1 MIIKNIKIFSQNV
14 WKNNLIVNMILETHF
29 EFDIIF
35 IQKLS
40 WSTIHT
46 IPSWRNRDGEELVGV
61 PNHPNWPVFANMA
74 PSIHDYPRVIIYIN
88 TKLSPFWFSLHKDI
102 LNYRN
107 ISLISFFNNNNMLFL
122 INIYSD
128 SLQSALKY
136 LKNTEVDIHN
146 ILVMTG
152 DLNIR
157 DNFWDLIYPY
167 HSTHSDLLIDITDS
181 LSLGL
186 FYPTNPVPTKYSD
199 NNQSLNLV
207 INLMFLRYDSKKL
220 DNYTIVMIDASWL

>member
-1 MIIKNIKIFSQNV
+1 
-14 WKNNLIVNMILETHF
+14 
-29 EFDIIF
+29 
-35 IQKLS
+35 
-40 WSTIHT
+40 
-46 IPSWRNRDGEELVGV
+46 
-61 PNHPNWPVFANMA
+61 
-74 PSIHDYPRVIIYIN
+74 
-88 TKLSPFWFSLHKDI
+88 
-102 LNYRN
+102 
-107 ISLISFFNNNNMLFL
+107 MLFL

-146 ILVMTG
+146 VIVMTG
-152 DLNIR
+152 DFNIR

-167 HSTHSDLLIDITDS
+167 HSTHSDLLINITDS

-186 FYPTNPVPTKYSD
+186 SYPTNSVPTKYSD

-207 INLMFLRYDSKKL
+207 INLMFLRYSSKKL